1 MPSSSSGVSDEE
13 VEKLTTRTTQTLTTI
28 EPISIKEQRRF
39 SETIAIDHKQKFK
52 QMELQFGLPEPKIS
66 RTEMKFQQPATPR
79 GIKMEVEV
87 PHISSEKIVQLK
99 QRAEA
104 LVSQQQTLTLP
115 ISQQR
120 RFSETIA
127 IDHTRLQPVEVQFDV
142 PKKQQVVSKSSL
154 TVQKPSQPKGMK
166 MEVELPSFRQELS
179 TIQIQR
185 QKQVLAREI
194 QRQEFQMQLMGKP
207 PRFIWQ
213 LNSLKVRLCTF
224 LLLGSINSPMIR
236 AHI

>member
-13 VEKLTTRTTQTLTTI
+13 IEKLTSHTTTTLTTV
-28 EPISIKEQRRF
+28 EPINIKEQRRF

-52 QMELQFGLPEPKIS
+52 QMELQFAKPEPKIS
-66 RTEMKFQQPATPR
+66 KTEMKFQQPATPR
-79 GIKMEVEV
+79 GMKMEVEV
-87 PHISSEKIVQLK
+87 PHISTEKIIELK

-104 LVSQQQTLTLP
+104 LTTQRQTLTLP
-115 ISQQR
+115 ITQRR

-127 IDHTRLQPVEVQFDV
+127 IDHTRLQPVELQVTV

-154 TVQKPSQPKGMK
+154 TVQKPAQPKGMK

-179 TIQIQR
+179 TLEIQR
-185 QKQVLAREI
+185 QKQVLTREI

-207 PRFIWQ
+207 PRFVWQ
-213 LNSLKVRLCTF
+213 LNSLKVGAIQGLY
-224 LLLGSINSPMIR
+224 
-236 AHI
+236 